1 MSNFV
6 YPNFTMRQM
15 RDIDVL
21 VEEANFLR
29 IINIMLKNG
38 YIFANSGIK
47 ELHEFNLN
55 YAHQAPIL
63 LDSYGIAIEIHHRLK
78 TQPEVNNSDHLAKNL
93 IKFKNEKKLFGLIVS
108 VPNYNFAFI
117 HCCYHAIRKSK
128 LNVGPIFLNDLM
140 QLKNQ
145 IDKDILEDARKSNCV
160 KEVEFGIQI
169 SEYLQGLQT
178 NNKAQVEKAI
188 EIIIHC
194 YKMPEFFPRKK
205 LNLLS
210 SLKDSYAFNSY
221 TFSLSDSSKY
231 LISKF
236 KQTYTFLSHTS

>member
-1 MSNFV
+1 M
-6 YPNFTMRQM
+6 
-15 RDIDVL
+15 
-21 VEEANFLR
+21 
-29 IINIMLKNG
+29 
-38 YIFANSGIK
+38 
-47 ELHEFNLN
+47 
-55 YAHQAPIL
+55 
-63 LDSYGIAIEIHHRLK
+63 
-78 TQPEVNNSDHLAKNL
+78 
-93 IKFKNEKKLFGLIVS
+93 
-108 VPNYNFAFI
+108 
-117 HCCYHAIRKSK
+117 
-128 LNVGPIFLNDLM
+128 
-140 QLKNQ
+140 
-145 IDKDILEDARKSNCV
+145 

-236 KQTYTFLSHTS
+236 KQTYTFFKSYILKYNLYKKRNSFFKDFNS